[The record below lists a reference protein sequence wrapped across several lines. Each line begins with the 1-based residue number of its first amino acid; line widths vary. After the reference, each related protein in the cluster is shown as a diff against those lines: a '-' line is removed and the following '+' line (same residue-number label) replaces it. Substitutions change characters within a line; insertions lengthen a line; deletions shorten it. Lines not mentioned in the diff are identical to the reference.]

1 MINTQASSGA
11 GSVSPIDSIEI
22 RPPVVDG
29 DGIVVM
35 RTTRQAPMSDSIVE
49 KLDDGAGSFPTAISS
64 RTVIRP
70 PEDMAADFDTAMP
83 LPTSYS
89 LPLDLPSLAIGS
101 EHAVATA
108 RNRPNPYQKELPA
121 WCDAVKQSED
131 AGKQFIEQ
139 FVEDKMPE
147 ARVQLRQ
154 AIVLQF
160 VELIKLVPFK
170 GGERTALWKSLVSL
184 DVSVDTL
191 DAAWSRL
198 DIEMFPEADR
208 AEIGTLLQARGVTGA
223 RASSV

>member
-11 GSVSPIDSIEI
+11 ASLSPIDSIEI
-22 RPPVVDG
+22 QPPVVDA

-49 KLDDGAGSFPTAISS
+49 KLDDGAGAFPSSISS
-64 RTVIRP
+64 RTVIRS
-70 PEDMAADFDTAMP
+70 PEDMAAEFDTAMP

-89 LPLDLPSLAIGS
+89 LPLDLPSPASGP

-121 WCDAVKQSED
+121 WCDAVKASED
-131 AGKQFIEQ
+131 AGKQFIER
-139 FVEDKMPE
+139 FVEEKMPDV
-147 ARVQLRQ
+147 RVQLRQ

-170 GGERTALWKSLVSL
+170 GERTALWKSLVSL

-191 DAAWSRL
+191 DTAWSRL
-198 DIEMFPEADR
+198 GIEMFPEADR
-208 AEIGTLLQARGVTGA
+208 AEIRTLLQARGVTGA